1 MNKTTRLTFYKIEFQ
16 KRIRSK
22 VKEVLRR
29 KRLEEKVIWRK
40 FLESQ
45 DTAWTF
51 FFFTNLEYE
60 KSIVNNMIFLN
71 YANYPH
77 LKEQD

>member
-51 FFFTNLEYE
+51 FFTNLEYE